1 MANAKNIIVKESLKE
16 LQVLKRKQ
24 PPHLRQRI
32 QMLITM
38 KRSKEAITKDG
49 LAQALGISGQTA
61 HTWRTNYVKRGI
73 EGLLTFNRTHGKK
86 SFIDEKTHKAI
97 EQKLT
102 DPSGGVSSYKDLQQW
117 VSEQYLSGIKYTTL
131 NEYVKRKFGAKLKV
145 ARKSHVNK
153 DEEAIEA
160 FKKTPRENR

>member
-1 MANAKNIIVKESLKE
+1 MAKAKNIIVQETLKE
-16 LQVLKRKQ
+16 LQLLKRKQ
-24 PPHLRQRI
+24 PEHLRHRI

-38 KRSKEAITKDG
+38 KRSKEPFTKDG
-49 LAQALGISGQTA
+49 LAQVLGISGQTA
-61 HTWRTNYVKRGI
+61 HTWRTNYIKGGI
-73 EGLLTFNRTHGKK
+73 DGLLTFKRTHGKE
-86 SFIDEKTHKAI
+86 SLIDEKAHDAI

-102 DPSGGVSSYKDLQQW
+102 DPSGGVSSYKDLQHW
-117 VSEQYLSGIKYTTL
+117 VSEKYLSGIKYTTL

-145 ARKSHVNK
+145 ARKSHINK